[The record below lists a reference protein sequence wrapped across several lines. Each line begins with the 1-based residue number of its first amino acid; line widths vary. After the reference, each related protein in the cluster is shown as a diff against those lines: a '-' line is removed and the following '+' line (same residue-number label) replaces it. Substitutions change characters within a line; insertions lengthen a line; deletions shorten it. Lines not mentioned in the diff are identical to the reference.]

1 MRNAHLGRVNNCVQ
15 TSLAGLSVI
24 LGIALT
30 HAAPTAAQTQL
41 AALPAKTKP
50 LTLHGSARPTQAWV
64 DFCKRYPAE
73 CAVDLSEPA
82 VVDLT
87 PRLWQAIVAVNRKVN
102 TDIKAVTDKEHWG
115 VEDRWDF
122 PDDGRGDCE
131 DYQLLK
137 RKLLVEAGL
146 PRRTMRMTVVVD
158 GDGQGHAVM
167 MVRTTRGDFILDNKR
182 NPVLPWHWTGYF
194 YVKQEGQEANM
205 AWVLLGGANSPVATA
220 NR

>member
-1 MRNAHLGRVNNCVQ
+1 
-15 TSLAGLSVI
+15 
-24 LGIALT
+24 
-30 HAAPTAAQTQL
+30 
-41 AALPAKTKP
+41 
-50 LTLHGSARPTQAWV
+50 
-64 DFCKRYPAE
+64 
-73 CAVDLSEPA
+73 
-82 VVDLT
+82 
-87 PRLWQAIVAVNRKVN
+87 
-102 TDIKAVTDKEHWG
+102 

>member
-1 MRNAHLGRVNNCVQ
+1 MRNAHPGHAGNRVR
-15 TSLAGLSVI
+15 TSLKGLGAVV
-24 LGIALT
+24 ALALIGT
-30 HAAPTAAQTQL
+30 PPAATQTQL
-41 AALPAKTKP
+41 AALPTKTEP
-50 LTLHGSARPTQAWV
+50 LVLRGNARPTQAWV
-64 DFCKRYPAE
+64 HFCRRNPAE
-73 CAVDLSEPA
+73 CAVNPSEPA
-82 VVDLT
+82 AVELT
-87 PRLWQAIVAVNRKVN
+87 PKVWQAIVAVNRKVN